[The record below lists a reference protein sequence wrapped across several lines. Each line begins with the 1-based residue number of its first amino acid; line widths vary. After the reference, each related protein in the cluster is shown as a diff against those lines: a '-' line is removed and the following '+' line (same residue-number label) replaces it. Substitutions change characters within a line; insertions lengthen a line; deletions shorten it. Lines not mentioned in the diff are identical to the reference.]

1 MDKKK
6 LYALISILSGMV
18 VIIAVVAFFLF
29 TTSIIHTG
37 CEKETPQEE
46 EASETEAVAS
56 GEEEKEEES
65 EKVDTG
71 QRQLLQ
77 EILPL
82 QLTGARMTAAEPGH

>member
-37 CEKETPQEE
+37 CEKKTPQ
-46 EASETEAVAS
+46 
-56 GEEEKEEES
+56 EEES

-82 QLTGARMTAAEPGH
+82 QLTGARMTAVEPGH